1 MEFNH
6 GVLFSD
12 TYQKKLKSQFYYA
25 DKDPQ
30 YGARLFFE
38 NSGGSLRLKK
48 AVEAK
53 AAIEGFRIV
62 RSVPAAE
69 VLIWQIM
76 LRMVLRR
83 SLRLFLVQRVVRLSL
98 S

>member
-30 YGARLFFE
+30 YGARLF
-38 NSGGSLRLKK
+38 LRTLW
-48 AVEAK
+48 
-53 AAIEGFRIV
+53 F
-62 RSVPAAE
+62 AE
-69 VLIWQIM
+69 T
-76 LRMVLRR
+76 
-83 SLRLFLVQRVVRLSL
+83 
-98 S
+98 